1 MKKRYLLII
10 LFMLMMIPVKTE
22 AADLNL
28 SLKKTGD
35 YNCNM
40 RRMIL
45 PTYNQGTKVDGYLHC
60 STDFDADSI
69 ICTRYDLD
77 NTEIWEKEV
86 NVLNNM
92 SIEVLF
98 SGGEKEVKGE
108 SDILVTKYS
117 DDNPGEIAWEAQYG
131 GNGMDL
137 YSDLLNYYDKDGN
150 LSGYLLIGTTW
161 STDIPNINAGYLMVM
176 FDLDGNK
183 VWEKNIVNLTNEIS
197 GENTLTFAG
206 EYQIGKMTMDTY
218 EEIFIE
224 ENDMYIN
231 KLIESKKANGEV
243 DGYITVGSGN
253 FAFYNPNDFF
263 NVTNNELTTD
273 IETFNVIVKYDLA
286 GNVVWKKEL
295 SDYTSSALF
304 DVIASKD
311 LNGNFDGYIAVG
323 VVENEIAVPKGNDG
337 NQVPEV
343 TGNDEVQTPEVK
355 GIVIKYDL
363 DGNVVWQKLHDE
375 NDTHLMTITENYNNN
390 GNFNGYMIAGRVFAE
405 SVPDTCNLK
414 EYFLKYTYSELKIKT
429 TVSKGGS
436 LVVDNRALPGEV
448 VRINVTPDEG
458 YVIEKITVLDSDGK
472 EIEIKDNSFTMP
484 QGEVSVKVA
493 FARLSNPQTAAVGYT
508 IVLIILIIGIA
519 TFTVKN
525 QKQQEIE
532 LLED

>member
-45 PTYNQGTKVDGYLHC
+45 PTYNQGAKVDGYLHC

-448 VRINVTPDEG
+448 VGINVTPDEG

-484 QGEVSVKVA
+484 LGEVSVNVT

>member
-1 MKKRYLLII
+1 
-10 LFMLMMIPVKTE
+10 
-22 AADLNL
+22 
-28 SLKKTGD
+28 
-35 YNCNM
+35 
-40 RRMIL
+40 
-45 PTYNQGTKVDGYLHC
+45 
-60 STDFDADSI
+60 
-69 ICTRYDLD
+69 
-77 NTEIWEKEV
+77 
-86 NVLNNM
+86 
-92 SIEVLF
+92 
-98 SGGEKEVKGE
+98 
-108 SDILVTKYS
+108 
-117 DDNPGEIAWEAQYG
+117 
-131 GNGMDL
+131 
-137 YSDLLNYYDKDGN
+137 
-150 LSGYLLIGTTW
+150 
-161 STDIPNINAGYLMVM
+161 
-176 FDLDGNK
+176 
-183 VWEKNIVNLTNEIS
+183 
-197 GENTLTFAG
+197 
-206 EYQIGKMTMDTY
+206 
-218 EEIFIE
+218 
-224 ENDMYIN
+224 MYIN
-231 KLIESKKANGEV
+231 KLIESKKANGEF

-484 QGEVSVKVA
+484 LGEVSVNVT

-508 IVLIILIIGIA
+508 IVLIVLIIGIA